1 MKKAAA
7 KFSPDDVWMYVDDVF
22 GADIH
27 AKRVQ
32 SVASAVIGVLASE
45 SLAVAAIGQG
55 LAHPSISAVSS
66 HGSM

>member
-45 SLAVAAIGQG
+45 SLAVAAIG
-55 LAHPSISAVSS
+55 
-66 HGSM
+66 